1 MGFARF
7 GLGSLSEAIILANS
21 WSLAVEGIDFP
32 IKQTEKREREYNKI
46 LRECMCEN

>member
-21 WSLAVEGIDFP
+21 WSLVVEGIDFP
-32 IKQTEKREREYNKI
+32 IKQTEKRVREYIKI